1 MYFISPAIR
10 TAGDVK
16 YIETLYIY
24 IYIYIYTK
32 RLCIYIYIYIYIQS
46 LNVFHI
52 SGD

>member
-1 MYFISPAIR
+1 MYDFRRFIKTYTVLI
-10 TAGDVK
+10 AGDVK

-24 IYIYIYTK
+24 IYIYVYID
-32 RLCIYIYIYIYIQS
+32 IYIYIYIQS